1 MIEPEKSIGLVIP
14 AKAGIQQQKTLREA
28 DKHSV
33 LSLRGLL
40 NQLDSRF
47 RGNDDVWG

>member
-33 LSLRGLL
+33 LSLQGATQSTGFPL
-40 NQLDSRF
+40 SRE
-47 RGNDDVWG
+47 